1 MGRSS
6 RNSEEKVSF
15 FAFQDIITAVIGIL
29 VLIALILALQINPK
43 RENEGE
49 SPGNNTAPVELIEG
63 DNDGGGNAT
72 IVVVSEFNASEVIEE
87 IAQLHQEISDE
98 KREFLVER
106 DEKNSEIEE
115 LLKELKRVNMELEIF
130 KKKLGIVDS
139 NESKDMN
146 KALKSLQL
154 ILDLAKVQQ
163 KELDEKKKGLEDQ
176 VNARILR
183 NITDMSELEL
193 QELDSQLNSQI
204 EQLSNQ
210 VENEVR
216 VIPRDNKV
224 GEKPVLVVLGAGEFT
239 VGKFN
244 GQQRTVQVN
253 KDTYYEKL
261 VPILQSYDKKRDF
274 FVYFFRPSAIGL
286 VVGNVPKRGGGTIT
300 RDLFKLLC
308 DQGAKNLTNLL
319 GFKYGFEPIH
329 EEAAVLF
336 TDKTPDLF
344 EDLFISP

>member
-6 RNSEEKVSF
+6 RNSDEKVSF

-43 RENEGE
+43 REQEGE
-49 SPGNNTAPVELIEG
+49 SPGNNTAPVELIDG
-63 DNDGGGNAT
+63 QNDGGGNAT
-72 IVVVSEFNASEVIEE
+72 IVVDNEFNASEVIEE

-98 KREFLVER
+98 KREFLVKRE
-106 DEKNSEIEE
+106 EKNSEIEE
-115 LLKELKRVNMELEIF
+115 LLKELKRVNMELQIF

-146 KALKSLQL
+146 KALKNLQL

-193 QELDSQLNSQI
+193 QKLDSQLNSQI
-204 EQLSNQ
+204 EQLANQ
-210 VENEVR
+210 IENEVR
-216 VIPRDNKV
+216 VIPKENEV
-224 GEKPVLVVLGAGEFT
+224 GEKPVLVILGANQFT
-239 VGKFN
+239 IGIFN
-244 GQQRTVQVN
+244 GEQRTVQVTPA
-253 KDTYYEKL
+253 TYYQQL
-261 VPILQSYDKKRDF
+261 GSALTSYDKKRNF
-274 FVYFFRPSAIGL
+274 FVYFFRPSACQTE
-286 VVGNVPKRGGGTIT
+286 VTNVPGRSGTIKKN
-300 RDLFKLLC
+300 LFALLC
-308 DQGAKNLTNLL
+308 DPKNNLTRML

-336 TDKTPDLF
+336 TDKTPDVF
-344 EDLFISP
+344 EDLFMTP

>member
-6 RNSEEKVSF
+6 RNSDEKVSF

-43 RENEGE
+43 REQEGE
-49 SPGNNTAPVELIEG
+49 SPGNNTAPVELIDG
-63 DNDGGGNAT
+63 QNDGGGNAT
-72 IVVVSEFNASEVIEE
+72 IVVDNEFNASEVIEE

-98 KREFLVER
+98 KREFLVKRE
-106 DEKNSEIEE
+106 EKNSEIEE
-115 LLKELKRVNMELEIF
+115 LLKELKRVNMELQIF

-146 KALKSLQL
+146 KALKNLQL

-193 QELDSQLNSQI
+193 QKLDSQLNSQI
-204 EQLSNQ
+204 EQLANQ
-210 VENEVR
+210 IENEVR
-216 VIPRDNKV
+216 VIPKENEV
-224 GEKPVLVVLGAGEFT
+224 GEKPVLVILGANQFT
-239 VGKFN
+239 IGIFN
-244 GQQRTVQVN
+244 GEQRTVQVTPA
-253 KDTYYEKL
+253 TYYQQL
-261 VPILQSYDKKRDF
+261 GSALTSYDKRRNF
-274 FVYFFRPSAIGL
+274 FVYFFRPSACQTE
-286 VVGNVPKRGGGTIT
+286 VTNVPGRSGMIKKN
-300 RDLFKLLC
+300 LFALLC
-308 DQGAKNLTNLL
+308 DPKNNLTRML

-336 TDKTPDLF
+336 TDKTPDVF
-344 EDLFISP
+344 EDLFMTP